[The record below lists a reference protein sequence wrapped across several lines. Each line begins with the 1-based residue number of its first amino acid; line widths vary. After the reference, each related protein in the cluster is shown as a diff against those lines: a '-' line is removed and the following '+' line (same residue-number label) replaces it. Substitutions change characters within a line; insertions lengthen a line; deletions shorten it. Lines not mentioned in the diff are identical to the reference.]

1 MAVRDE
7 RRTPREHFDNARTR
21 YQESNA
27 GGKWITLLIALAI
40 IAAIFYMIASADGP
54 NTANAPRTTPTTTN
68 QPSNTTTTAPTTQP
82 R

>member
-1 MAVRDE
+1 MAINDE
-7 RRTPREHFDNARTR
+7 RRTPRDYMDNARTR
-21 YQESNA
+21 YQESSS
-27 GGKWITLLIALAI
+27 GGKWITLLIVLAV

-54 NTANAPRTTPTTTN
+54 NTADAPRTTPTTTN